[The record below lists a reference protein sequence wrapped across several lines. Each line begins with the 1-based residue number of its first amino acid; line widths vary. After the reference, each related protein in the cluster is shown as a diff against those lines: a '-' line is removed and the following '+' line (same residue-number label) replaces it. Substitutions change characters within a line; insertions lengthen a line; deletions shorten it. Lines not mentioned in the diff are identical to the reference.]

1 MDNFINA
8 LETKVNENAAIAL
21 ADAELQQGNFDE
33 LKGNFIELKGNSD

>member
-33 LKGNFIELKGNSD
+33 LKGNFNELKGNFD